1 MKLKNFQ
8 LLLLLIYSI
17 IVLSIFYFIFFEI
30 GIVNISDLNYIK
42 DKALNFENIFSEK
55 ILLLKLIFFVISIF
69 YVFCLGI
76 YFPLVVVF
84 GFFFNPIQGTILVNL
99 SSSIGSLFLY
109 MFANKFFEDLSY
121 FKKFENIWLKKFR
134 KNEFLFI
141 FLFRL
146 FGGGG
151 IPSNLQN
158 LIPVIFRVKKINY
171 FLGTFFGQ
179 LPGMFVVCNLV
190 HQLKSSIISEDSFF
204 HILFNDQKLLVAFI
218 LYLSLV
224 ILLFVFGYKLKKL

>member
-8 LLLLLIYSI
+8 LILLLIYSAV
-17 IVLSIFYFIFFEI
+17 VLSIFYLIFFEI
-30 GIVNISDLNYIK
+30 GIGKITDLNYIK
-42 DKALNFENIFSEK
+42 NKAFYFESFFSEK
-55 ILLLKLIFFVISIF
+55 ILLTKTILFLISIL

-76 YFPLVVVF
+76 YFPLVIVF
-84 GFFFNPIQGTILVNL
+84 GFFFGPIQGTFLVNL

-109 MFANKFFEDLSY
+109 VFANKFFEDLSY
-121 FKKFENIWLKKFR
+121 FKKFENTWLKKFR

-179 LPGMFVVCNLV
+179 LPGMFVVCNLA
-190 HQLKSSIISEDSFF
+190 HQLKNSITSQDSFF
-204 HILFNDQKLLVAFI
+204 HDPKLLIASL

-224 ILLFVFGYKLKKL
+224 ILLFVFGSKLKKL

>member
-8 LLLLLIYSI
+8 LILLLIYSI
-17 IVLSIFYFIFFEI
+17 IVFSIFYYFFFEI
-30 GIVNISDLNYIK
+30 GIEKITDLNYIK
-42 DKALNFENIFSEK
+42 DKAFYFENIFSKK
-55 ILLLKLIFFVISIF
+55 ILLIKLIFFVISIF

-84 GFFFNPIQGTILVNL
+84 GFFFSPIQGTILVNL
-99 SSSIGSLFLY
+99 SSSIGSLLLY
-109 MFANKFFEDLSY
+109 IFAKNFFEDLSY
-121 FKKFENIWLKKFR
+121 FKKFENFWLKKFR

-158 LIPVIFRVKKINY
+158 LIPVIFGVKNINY

-179 LPGMFVVCNLV
+179 LPGMFVVCNLT
-190 HQLKSSIISEDSFF
+190 HQLKNSITSEDSFF
-204 HILFNDQKLLVAFI
+204 HILLNDQKILIAFL